1 MTTNGHE
8 VTLDIIPIKSKNWE
22 WDITVNFSAIKNK
35 VTALAP
41 GIQNLFLG
49 GFTDP
54 QIRAVV
60 GQPYR
65 SIFGFEWMKDGN
77 GKVIIDN
84 TGSPD
89 PKSADYNPNYG
100 YPTQDPEMKSLGN
113 VDPDWTMGAGTT
125 LRWKDLS
132 LYLLFDIK
140 SGGKM
145 WDGTRGVMD
154 YFGTSAGTLNRDDN
168 YVFDGVLATNG
179 QPNNISVKLNQDW
192 RNGAGSGF
200 SGPSVDYIEN
210 SSWVRLRTVT
220 LSYSLTKLLKK
231 TFIKGLEVYLTGT
244 NLWLKTPYKG
254 IDPETNLLGTSN
266 AQGMDY
272 FNMPGTKSY
281 TLGLTLAF

>member
-1 MTTNGHE
+1 
-8 VTLDIIPIKSKNWE
+8 
-22 WDITVNFSAIKNK
+22 
-35 VTALAP
+35 
-41 GIQNLFLG
+41 
-49 GFTDP
+49 
-54 QIRAVV
+54 
-60 GQPYR
+60 
-65 SIFGFEWMKDGN
+65 
-77 GKVIIDN
+77 
-84 TGSPD
+84 
-89 PKSADYNPNYG
+89 
-100 YPTQDPEMKSLGN
+100 
-113 VDPDWTMGAGTT
+113 
-125 LRWKDLS
+125 
-132 LYLLFDIK
+132 
-140 SGGKM
+140 M